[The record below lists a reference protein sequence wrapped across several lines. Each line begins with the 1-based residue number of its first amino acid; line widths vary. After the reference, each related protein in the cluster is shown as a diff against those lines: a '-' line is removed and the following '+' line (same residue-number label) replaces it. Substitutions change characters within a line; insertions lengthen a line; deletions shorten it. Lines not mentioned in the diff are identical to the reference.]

1 MTTEATNEG
10 GAPQRPENIP
20 EKFWNA
26 ETGAVNTEALLA
38 SYTELETAQAT
49 RANEAAAAAEAARV
63 AAAAEAAAQPQVQPP
78 VRDEA
83 AYAAAVARAT
93 EELAQADVISEE
105 TYAALTATG
114 GVTRAQ
120 VDTYVQGQ
128 RDANELRTLQ
138 IVGAA
143 GGEDTY
149 KAMVAWAVAGN
160 YTAEEAESFNSVIF
174 GKDKAAALAAVTTL
188 KNRYDTDMGIDARM
202 VAGESNNKLTGGYTT
217 KSEWLADL
225 RKPEYKKDE
234 GFRAEVA
241 RKLAIAVKNRVPLGV
256 SVNRRG

>member
-1 MTTEATNEG
+1 MTTEAIND
-10 GAPQRPENIP
+10 GAPQRPDNIP

-26 ETGAVNTEALLA
+26 ETGAVNTDALLA

-49 RANEAAAAAEAARV
+49 RAAEAAEATRL
-63 AAAAEAAAQPQVQPP
+63 AAEAEASAPPPPQPP

-93 EELAQADVISEE
+93 EELAQSDSISEE
-105 TYAALTATG
+105 TYAALTETG

-143 GGEDTY
+143 GGENAY
-149 KAMVAWAVAGN
+149 KAMVEWAIAGN
-160 YTAEEAESFNSVIF
+160 YTAEEAEQFNSVIF
-174 GKDKAAALAAVTTL
+174 GKDKAAALAAVTSL

-202 VAGESNNKLTGGYTT
+202 VSGESNNKLSGGYVT
-217 KSEWLADL
+217 KSEWLADI
-225 RKPEYKKDE
+225 RKPEYKRDE
-234 GFRAEVA
+234 SFRTEVA
-241 RKLAIAVKNRVPLGV
+241 RKMAIAVKNGVNLGV
-256 SVNRRG
+256 SVNRRA

>member
-1 MTTEATNEG
+1 MTDTTNTNE
-10 GAPQRPENIP
+10 GAPQRPDNVP

-38 SYTELETAQAT
+38 SYTELETAQST
-49 RANEAAAAAEAARV
+49 RAQAEADAEAARV
-63 AAAAEAAAQPQVQPP
+63 AAAAATAPVTPQVQPT

-83 AYAAAVARAT
+83 AYNAAVARAT
-93 EELAQADVISEE
+93 EELAQADAISDE
-105 TYAALTATG
+105 TYALLTETG

-143 GGEDTY
+143 GGEENY
-149 KAMVAWAVAGN
+149 RAMVAWAVAGN

-174 GKDKAAALAAVTTL
+174 GKDKAAAIAAVATL

-202 VAGESNNKLTGGYTT
+202 VTGESANKLTGGYTT
-217 KSEWLADL
+217 KSEWLADI
-225 RKPEYKKDE
+225 RKPEYKKDQS
-234 GFRAEVA
+234 FRDEVQ
-241 RKLAIAVKNRVPLGV
+241 RKLSIAVKNNVNLGV
-256 SVNRRG
+256 SINRR

>member
-1 MTTEATNEG
+1 MTTEVTNEG
-10 GAPQRPENIP
+10 TTQRPENIP

-63 AAAAEAAAQPQVQPP
+63 AAAAEAAATPPPQPP

-83 AYAAAVARAT
+83 AYSAAVARAS
-93 EELAQADVISEE
+93 EELAQSDAISEE

-143 GGEDTY
+143 GGEDAY
-149 KAMVAWAVAGN
+149 KAMVDWAVAGN
-160 YTAEEAESFNSVIF
+160 YTAEEAEAFNSVIF
-174 GKDKAAALAAVTTL
+174 GKDKAAALAAVTSL
-188 KNRYDTDMGIDARM
+188 KHRYDTDMGIDARM
-202 VAGESNNKLTGGYTT
+202 VTGDSANKLSGGYTT
-217 KSEWLADL
+217 KSEWLADI

-234 GFRAEVA
+234 GFRNEVA

>member
-1 MTTEATNEG
+1 MTDTTNTNE
-10 GAPQRPENIP
+10 GAPQRPDNVP

-26 ETGAVNTEALLA
+26 ETGAVNTDALLA
-38 SYTELETAQAT
+38 SYTELETSQAT
-49 RANEAAAAAEAARV
+49 RAKADADAEAARV
-63 AAAAEAAAQPQVQPP
+63 AAAAAAAVSPQVP

-83 AYAAAVARAT
+83 AYAAAVAKAT
-93 EELAQADVISEE
+93 EELAQSDSITDE
-105 TYAALTATG
+105 TYALLTETG

-143 GGEDTY
+143 GGEDNY

-174 GKDKAAALAAVTTL
+174 GKDKAAAVAAVATL

-202 VAGESNNKLTGGYTT
+202 VTGESANKLTGGYTT
-217 KSEWLADL
+217 KSEWLADM
-225 RKPEYKKDE
+225 RKPEYKKDQS
-234 GFRAEVA
+234 FRDEVQ
-241 RKLAIAVKNRVPLGV
+241 RKLAIAVKNNVNLGV
-256 SVNRRG
+256 SINRR